1 MIHGLAKQNMIIV
14 SNEDIHSPLSL
25 QYDSVE
31 RGRILSV
38 DHLVVYFRVVVS
50 DTDPGIF
57 QIVFSEKH
65 LC

>member
-1 MIHGLAKQNMIIV
+1 MIIV

-57 QIVFSEKH
+57 QIIFSEEH